1 MADALVDIILHGREE
16 RNIEYK
22 ESVPWGDADIK
33 AKLTRAAL
41 AMSNIR
47 DGGYIVIGVEQ
58 AGDAFTPTGMKQ
70 EDFDSFNQDHVSAH
84 INNYADPF
92 AEVTVTKQEHEGN
105 RFVIIQVA
113 EFSEIPVICKRDGLR
128 LRHGAMYTR
137 SRRMNESVEVP
148 TSAEMR
154 EIMEAAIEKGFRR
167 LLATLRRAGAQVA
180 EIGGVEGKRFDDEL
194 EGL

>member
-58 AGDAFTPTGMKQ
+58 AGDAFTPTGITAVQ
-70 EDFDSFNQDHVSAH
+70 IS
-84 INNYADPF
+84 
-92 AEVTVTKQEHEGN
+92 
-105 RFVIIQVA
+105 
-113 EFSEIPVICKRDGLR
+113 GLTAR
-128 LRHGAMYTR
+128 WKARGARPTR
-137 SRRMNESVEVP
+137 
-148 TSAEMR
+148 
-154 EIMEAAIEKGFRR
+154 G
-167 LLATLRRAGAQVA
+167 
-180 EIGGVEGKRFDDEL
+180 
-194 EGL
+194 